1 MHSTRKNIILI
12 MMILIVFISFI
23 HFEHIY
29 SFLYHTFYNKDGL
42 SIYISFANT
51 QIRSVS
57 SEPSNNVYLKA
68 MVKDSS
74 GKPIPNISIDFI
86 NSDGTGDIKPKTS
99 KTNHLGE
106 CIATYIPP
114 YYYDIGAG
122 KTSVDIT
129 ASITGTNK
137 TDRLQVD
144 LVPVP
149 VVFVHG
155 YQEGPGVFDNL
166 NEYLTSKGFSCSS
179 ISYDSTQGVES
190 ASKDLNVF
198 LHQQKKDFMNM
209 GILVNRFD
217 LITHSMGGLVARYY
231 SGSMDYIKNDDIN
244 KIIFLSVPHKGSI
257 LASIAEEYFNDR
269 SIKNLMPDD
278 ELFTKTFAG
287 MINGGLNKSIQVGN
301 VLSQYD
307 EVVTEENASLEEWGI
322 KTEIFRVGDN
332 SFTVDNLLSGDILH
346 APNHK
351 GILNNKRVF
360 DRIFEMLNSNLSHP
374 SNVKK

>member
-144 LVPVP
+144 LVRACCFCPWLS
-149 VVFVHG
+149 G
-155 YQEGPGVFDNL
+155 RSGVFDNL

-190 ASKDLNVF
+190 ASRILMF
-198 LHQQKKDFMNM
+198 LHQQK
-209 GILVNRFD
+209 
-217 LITHSMGGLVARYY
+217 
-231 SGSMDYIKNDDIN
+231 
-244 KIIFLSVPHKGSI
+244 
-257 LASIAEEYFNDR
+257 
-269 SIKNLMPDD
+269 
-278 ELFTKTFAG
+278 
-287 MINGGLNKSIQVGN
+287 
-301 VLSQYD
+301 
-307 EVVTEENASLEEWGI
+307 
-322 KTEIFRVGDN
+322 
-332 SFTVDNLLSGDILH
+332 
-346 APNHK
+346 
-351 GILNNKRVF
+351 
-360 DRIFEMLNSNLSHP
+360 RIS
-374 SNVKK
+374 